1 MRVFRTLT
9 VVLVTMKIE
18 RQGDNMAFLGWF
30 GHYLLVFVI
39 IAVVAGAGIFVG
51 KKLSDRKDAQ
61 AKNAAEAEE
70 VK

>member
-1 MRVFRTLT
+1 
-9 VVLVTMKIE
+9 
-18 RQGDNMAFLGWF
+18 MAFIGWL

-61 AKNAAEAEE
+61 AKNAAEADE